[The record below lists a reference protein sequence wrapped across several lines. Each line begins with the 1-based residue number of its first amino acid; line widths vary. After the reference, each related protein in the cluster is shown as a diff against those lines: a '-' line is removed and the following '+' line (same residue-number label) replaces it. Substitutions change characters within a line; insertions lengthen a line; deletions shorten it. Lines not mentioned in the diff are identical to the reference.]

1 MPKKLYTVPATCHV
15 CSRRFMAR
23 YNVGSRAK
31 VCTSPGHAC
40 KKGDKKVKG
49 DQKIPCV
56 EKCCRSRYARSA
68 SSAAM
73 DNAID
78 PKKVLSDSE
87 FKQVVAETRK
97 TKDLLSIAL
106 RFIAATGCRL
116 GEALLVRMRDVD
128 FRRGNLSVVK
138 IPTLKRGGRPIRSV
152 FLRND
157 HWMIAELRF
166 ILSVLK
172 DRKSSKML
180 FPVARRSL
188 QRRLEG
194 ILEKYKPDREGLIHI
209 FRHTRA
215 SQLVKAGVP
224 MNTIRQQLG
233 WSSIELLKIYA
244 HSGEDEIAS
253 ALEGV
258 GK

>member
-1 MPKKLYTVPATCHV
+1 V
-15 CSRRFMAR
+15 
-23 YNVGSRAK
+23 
-31 VCTSPGHAC
+31 
-40 KKGDKKVKG
+40 
-49 DQKIPCV
+49 I
-56 EKCCRSRYARSA
+56 
-68 SSAAM
+68 
-73 DNAID
+73 
-78 PKKVLSDSE
+78 
-87 FKQVVAETRK
+87 AETRK
-97 TKDLLSIAL
+97 VKDTLSVTL

-138 IPTLKRGGRPIRSV
+138 IPTLKRGGRPVRSV

-157 HWMIAELRF
+157 HWMIAELRV
-166 ILSVLK
+166 IIK
-172 DRKSSKML
+172 DKKSGKAL
-180 FPVARRSL
+180 FPVSRRGL

-194 ILEKYKPDREGLIHI
+194 ILEKFKPDREGLIHI

-215 SQLVKAGVP
+215 SQLVKANVP